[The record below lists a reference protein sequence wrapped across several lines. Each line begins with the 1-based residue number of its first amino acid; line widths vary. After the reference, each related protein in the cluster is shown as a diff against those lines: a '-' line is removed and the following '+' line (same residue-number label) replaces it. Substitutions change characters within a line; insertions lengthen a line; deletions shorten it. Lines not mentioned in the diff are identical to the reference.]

1 MQHAGG
7 GSHAVL
13 LAIVYMTHCYCIA
26 LPCALPGR
34 LADAPSAPTTAG
46 LPANDLYYF
55 CPTNGST
62 CYFYNTTTA
71 PYTTHKLACSNLGGY
86 LVSWNT

>member
-1 MQHAGG
+1 MQCT
-7 GSHAVL
+7 
-13 LAIVYMTHCYCIA
+13 IM
-26 LPCALPGR
+26 PGR
-34 LADAPSAPTTAG
+34 LADAPSAHTTAG

-71 PYTTHKLACSNLGGY
+71 PYATHKLACSNLGGY